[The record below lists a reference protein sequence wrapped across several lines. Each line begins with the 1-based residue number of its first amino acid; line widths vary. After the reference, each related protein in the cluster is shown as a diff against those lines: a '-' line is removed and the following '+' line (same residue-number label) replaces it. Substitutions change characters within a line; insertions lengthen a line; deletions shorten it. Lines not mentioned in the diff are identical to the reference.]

1 MILSNKL
8 QNKKIPHHQKCFQVK
23 LTYRKKLFVCLMVF
37 NATSEQ
43 YFSYI
48 VAIILRSNTLSCLR
62 SNQSFLF
69 FHNASCLVGNNKYQ
83 FNGTGFYVP
92 TWDSTHDLP
101 RSRRTRYLNCQIW
114 SRFNTITRVE
124 CKWSI

>member
-23 LTYRKKLFVCLMVF
+23 LTYRKKLIVCLMVF

-48 VAIILRSNTLSCLR
+48 VAIILLVEETEEPGENHRPAASHRQTLS
-62 SNQSFLF
+62 
-69 FHNASCLVGNNKYQ
+69 HNVVHLALLEIR
-83 FNGTGFYVP
+83 
-92 TWDSTHDLP
+92 THISGD
-101 RSRRTRYLNCQIW
+101 RH
-114 SRFNTITRVE
+114 
-124 CKWSI
+124 